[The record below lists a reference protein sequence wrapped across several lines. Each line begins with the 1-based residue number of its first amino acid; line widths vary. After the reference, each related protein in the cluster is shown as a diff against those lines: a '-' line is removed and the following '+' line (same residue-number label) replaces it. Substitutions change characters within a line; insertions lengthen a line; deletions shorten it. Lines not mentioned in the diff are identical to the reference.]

1 MGDGSL
7 ADGNLRE
14 NKFYIAYFELCLK
27 PQLFRFL
34 QTCLIS

>member
-14 NKFYIAYFELCLK
+14 NKFYTARFELFLK
-27 PQLFRFL
+27 PRFLCFL